1 MTELLDFLNR
11 LSTSS
16 MAKALPNK
24 RIKGYPG
31 GAASP
36 YKAILLLVIF
46 QKIRNLEP
54 EFRDGLIR
62 YANCVEGFDSLY
74 RGLFGFESVDKLHEK
89 IVQPFWNLGTGKPQ
103 LWKLIPKKDYEKELS
118 DRILQRKQVKGLNI
132 FSKLVDHAKLNPG
145 DLALLRD
152 EVANDAVRGFFITT
166 HFQEQGSTAFDL
178 LKRI

>member
-11 LSTSS
+11 LSISG

-46 QKIRNLEP
+46 QKIRNHEP
-54 EFRDGLIR
+54 EFRDGVIR
-62 YANCVEGFDSLY
+62 YVNCVEGFDRLF

-103 LWKLIPKKDYEKELS
+103 IWKLIPRKGHEEELS
-118 DRILQRKQVKGLNI
+118 DRVLQRKQVKSLNI
-132 FSKLVDHAKLNPG
+132 ISKLVDHAKLNPG
-145 DLALLRD
+145 DLALLRN
-152 EVANDAVRGFFITT
+152 EVANDAIRGFFITA
-166 HFQEQGSTAFDL
+166 HFQEQGSAAFDM

>member
-1 MTELLDFLNR
+1 MTDLLDFLNR
-11 LSTSS
+11 LSTSG
-16 MAKALPNK
+16 MARALPSK

-36 YKAILLLVIF
+36 YKAILLLVVF

-54 EFRDGLIR
+54 DFRDGLIR
-62 YANCVEGFDSLY
+62 YSNCVEGFDSLY

-89 IVQPFWNLGTGKPQ
+89 IVQPFWNLGTGRPQ
-103 LWKLIPKKDYEKELS
+103 LWKLMPKNDYEKELS
-118 DRILQRKQVKGLNI
+118 DRILQRKQVKSLNI
-132 FSKLVDHAKLNPG
+132 VSKLVDHAKLKPG

-166 HFQEQGSTAFDL
+166 HFQEQGSAVFDL

>member
-11 LSTSS
+11 LSTSG

-54 EFRDGLIR
+54 DFRDGLIR
-62 YANCVEGFDSLY
+62 YASCVEGFDSLY
-74 RGLFGFESVDKLHEK
+74 RGFFGFESVDKLHEK

-103 LWKLIPKKDYEKELS
+103 LWKLIPKNDYEIELS
-118 DRILQRKQVKGLNI
+118 DRILQRKQVKSLNI

-152 EVANDAVRGFFITT
+152 EVANDAVRGFFILT